1 MHTSKYFIC
10 SGSILEIKNLKS
22 FIIFLSRREIC
33 LWALWQTLR
42 FLLIC
47 FFPLSFSLYVSLFCF
62 ILPSAFFFPLPF
74 YIFYPPR
81 NEKCF
86 HCICWFSS
94 YIFFSLEGMC
104 RIFHCGDSSLFFCSV
119 VSDSLRPRG
128 LQHARLSCLSL
139 YPRVCSVILRS
150 EMPSCIF
157 LVLPIMFLLQLS
169 YVSSSFLDPGWRS
182 APNVSH
188 LRLRQREKRD
198 GCDVM
203 TLKPSKWPET
213 LLLTFLRLWSEPH
226 QMSDLTGQEM

>member
-22 FIIFLSRREIC
+22 FIFFLSRREIC

-47 FFPLSFSLYVSLFCF
+47 FFPLSFSLYVSLFSCF

-74 YIFYPPR
+74 FIFYPPR

-119 VSDSLRPRG
+119 
-128 LQHARLSCLSL
+128 
-139 YPRVCSVILRS
+139 ILRS

-157 LVLPIMFLLQLS
+157 LVLPIVFLLQLS
-169 YVSSSFLDPGWRS
+169 CVSSSFLDPGWRS